1 MVIACQQQKCKKAKN
16 LIKKAEKAILFLDNS
31 LNGLKLTLFCINSG
45 EESGFGQKSREQ
57 AGKSRE
63 QAMMFTKGGFR
74 VIL

>member
-45 EESGFGQKSREQ
+45 EESGFGQKSREKQ
-57 AGKSRE
+57 EKAENK
-63 QAMMFTKGGFR
+63 Q
-74 VIL
+74 